1 MSVWANIAGPFA
13 EITVGEEEFAVVF
26 NLPRELVCQTSTY
39 FKAALNN
46 GFNETTTQKIYL
58 DEEDPD
64 VFRTYAAWLFEHEI
78 DQEPLEN
85 DTEARLFEVYILADR
100 FGIQGLAND
109 AVTCIASRWT
119 SAPVDYVIAQRF
131 LPSIPRNSCLYNL
144 VLDNITINIRH
155 QQRCFENFWESGDFE
170 DYPSEVLLDLLKRE
184 HAYDVSFKWFDAC
197 MQSICRYHVHNGQY
211 PADLCLDGIEMRRNV
226 RPEQEGSL
234 EQVDWKWYDFHNDKG
249 I

>member
-26 NLPRELVCQTSTY
+26 NLPRELLCQTSTY

-78 DQEPLEN
+78 DQESLEN

-119 SAPVDYVIAQRF
+119 SAPVDY
-131 LPSIPRNSCLYNL
+131 
-144 VLDNITINIRH
+144 
-155 QQRCFENFWESGDFE
+155 QRCSENFWESGDFE

-211 PADLCLDGIEMRRNV
+211 PADLCLDGIEMKRNV